1 MAVLLD
7 DESCSGYYREYI
19 MDTKTFEAIKTKVD
33 TLKQKQAKA
42 EGAMESIKA
51 DWQKNYETD
60 DIGELE
66 SKLAELQEDL
76 EADEADR
83 DKVFEEL
90 RSLYKWEFV

>member
-1 MAVLLD
+1 MAYTQK
-7 DESCSGYYREYI
+7 E
-19 MDTKTFEAIKTKVD
+19 FEAIVSKA
-33 TLKQKQAKA
+33 QKLSQSQSKI
-42 EGAMESIKA
+42 EGAMESIQS
-51 DWQKNYETD
+51 DWLKNYETD

-83 DKVFEEL
+83 NKVFEEL

>member
-1 MAVLLD
+1 
-7 DESCSGYYREYI
+7 

-51 DWQKNYETD
+51 DWLKKFGTD

-66 SKLAELQEDL
+66 YKLAELQEDL